1 VSSAR
6 RLLRYL
12 ARYRRRYALGALCL
26 ALATGCALAIPRVL
40 LHAIDELVRGAAVV
54 DLRPSLLLIVALG
67 VGNGLARLGSRLAA
81 IGAGQ
86 WVEHDLRRDLHAHLQ
101 RLPVAF
107 YQRARTGDVMSR
119 ATSDV
124 STVRMLAGFGAVMV
138 VQTSLVFAGA
148 IGAMWWIDPWLT
160 LCALAPFPALLW
172 ITKRFGAT
180 VEAQSAAVQEQQGAL
195 SAKVQENLSGV
206 QVVRAY
212 TMEAHEAERFDVL
225 NAEYVARSVR
235 LARTQAAYWPLMS
248 LVSGLG
254 TLVVLFAGGTAVV
267 SGRITLGGFVAFN
280 GYLGALAWPTIALG
294 WTLANLRRGLA
305 SMDRIGAILDERP
318 IDEGGAVGRG
328 TAPDAPPE
336 LALRGLDFA
345 YDGRA
350 PALRAVDLRVPAG
363 GFVAVVGPTG
373 SGKSTLAALVTRLF
387 DPPRGAVRIDGVD
400 VLDLPLGELRRS
412 IGYLPQEA
420 FLFSRTVRDN
430 VLLGPDRGDAAALG
444 AAGRTAGV
452 LEEVAAMPEGWD
464 SVVGERGVTLS
475 GGQRQRVALARAL
488 VGDPPLLLL
497 DDPFASVDPHK
508 EREILTAVLA
518 ARRGRTTLLMT
529 HRLRAAAAADR
540 IAVLDGGA
548 VVASGTHAELLAA
561 GGLYA
566 QLWRLEQI
574 GDELAPA

>member
-1 VSSAR
+1 
-6 RLLRYL
+6 
-12 ARYRRRYALGALCL
+12 
-26 ALATGCALAIPRVL
+26 
-40 LHAIDELVRGAAVV
+40 
-54 DLRPSLLLIVALG
+54 
-67 VGNGLARLGSRLAA
+67 
-81 IGAGQ
+81 
-86 WVEHDLRRDLHAHLQ
+86 
-101 RLPVAF
+101 
-107 YQRARTGDVMSR
+107 
-119 ATSDV
+119 
-124 STVRMLAGFGAVMV
+124 
-138 VQTSLVFAGA
+138 
-148 IGAMWWIDPWLT
+148 
-160 LCALAPFPALLW
+160 
-172 ITKRFGAT
+172 
-180 VEAQSAAVQEQQGAL
+180 
-195 SAKVQENLSGV
+195 
-206 QVVRAY
+206 
-212 TMEAHEAERFDVL
+212 
-225 NAEYVARSVR
+225 
-235 LARTQAAYWPLMS
+235 
-248 LVSGLG
+248 
-254 TLVVLFAGGTAVV
+254 VLFAGGTAVV